1 MVDYGGDRYRVTLCI
16 YFNWRGHT
24 DLQMMDIGAAT
35 PTNQIAWRQVAEQKY
50 QKLMDNLQVEERRQR
65 VEQLDSTLYI
75 SKNNKVQMERARQES
90 SINFLV

>member
-1 MVDYGGDRYRVTLCI
+1 
-16 YFNWRGHT
+16 
-24 DLQMMDIGAAT
+24 MMDIGATT

-50 QKLMDNLQVEERRQR
+50 QRLMDNLQVEEQRQR

-90 SINFLV
+90 LINFLV

>member
-1 MVDYGGDRYRVTLCI
+1 
-16 YFNWRGHT
+16 
-24 DLQMMDIGAAT
+24 MDIGATT
-35 PTNQIAWRQVAEQKY
+35 PRNQIAWRQVAEQKY
-50 QKLMDNLQVEERRQR
+50 QRLMDNLQVEEQRQR

>member
-1 MVDYGGDRYRVTLCI
+1 
-16 YFNWRGHT
+16 
-24 DLQMMDIGAAT
+24 MDIGAAT

-75 SKNNKVQMERARQES
+75 SKNNKVQMERARLES

>member
-1 MVDYGGDRYRVTLCI
+1 MSDVSFKDFIVNKTWDS
-16 YFNWRGHT
+16 
-24 DLQMMDIGAAT
+24 
-35 PTNQIAWRQVAEQKY
+35 
-50 QKLMDNLQVEERRQR
+50 MDNLQVEERRQR